1 MTNTEQISLINKIL
15 GEYFANPKNPRKIK
29 AKELMPL
36 FIEYGVFSEDRQ
48 NGWNIRDF
56 LRELDKENS
65 LDSIP
70 FVLAKRKPKYT
81 YWYFTDKEHD
91 NSIRKITKPVK
102 EKNVSEHKRCDSDEY
117 YVIGLCNEAL
127 KRTALQQHHFDFL
140 RGDTGKRL
148 PVDAYYEDLNLVV
161 EYYERQHTES
171 VALFD
176 KKQTVSG
183 VDRATQRKIYDNRR
197 REELPKH
204 GIKLVVISYSDFGTS
219 KKLSRHHDSD
229 LEIVKRILKDN
240 LKCLDL

>member
-1 MTNTEQISLINKIL
+1 MTKTEQISLINKIL
-15 GEYFANPKNPRKIK
+15 GDYFAVPENPRIIP
-29 AKELMPL
+29 AKELMSR
-36 FIEYGVFSEDRQ
+36 FIEHGVFSDDNK
-48 NGWNIRDF
+48 NGLPIRKL
-56 LRELDKENS
+56 LRKLDQDNS
-65 LDSIP
+65 LRLIP
-70 FVLAKRKPKYT
+70 YVHAERKPT
-81 YWYFTDKEHD
+81 NTNWFFTDREHD
-91 NSIRKITKPVK
+91 NCINIVAKPVK
-102 EKNVSEHKRCDSDEY
+102 EKKVHKHGRIDSDEY

-219 KKLSRHHDSD
+219 KKLLRHHDSD
-229 LEIVKRILKDN
+229 LEIVKRILKDY
-240 LKCLDL
+240 L

>member
-1 MTNTEQISLINKIL
+1 MTKTEQISLINKIL
-15 GEYFANPKNPRKIK
+15 RDYFAVPENPRIIP
-29 AKELMPL
+29 AKELMSR
-36 FIEYGVFSEDRQ
+36 FIEHGVFSDDNK
-48 NGWNIRDF
+48 NGLPIRKL
-56 LRELDKENS
+56 LRKLDQDNS
-65 LDSIP
+65 LRLIP
-70 FVLAKRKPKYT
+70 YVHAERKPT
-81 YWYFTDKEHD
+81 NTNWFFTDRGHD
-91 NSIRKITKPVK
+91 NCINIVAKPVK
-102 EKNVSEHKRCDSDEY
+102 EKKVHKHGRIDSDEY

-219 KKLSRHHDSD
+219 KKLLRSHDSD
-229 LEIVKRILKDN
+229 LEIVKLILKDN
-240 LKCLDL
+240 L

>member
-1 MTNTEQISLINKIL
+1 MTKTERITLINKIL
-15 GEYFANPKNPRKIK
+15 SDFFADPKNPRIIP

-36 FIEYGVFSEDRQ
+36 FIKRGVFSEDRK
-48 NGWNIRDF
+48 NGLPIRNI
-56 LRELDKENS
+56 LRELDSRNS
-65 LDSIP
+65 LDLIP
-70 FVLAKRKPKYT
+70 FVHAERKPT
-81 YWYFTDKEHD
+81 NTNWFFTDRGHD
-91 NSIRKITKPVK
+91 NCINIVAKPVK
-102 EKNVSEHKRCDSDEY
+102 EKKVHKHGRIDSDEY

-176 KKQTVSG
+176 KRQTVSG
-183 VDRATQRKIYDNRR
+183 VDRATQRKIYDERR
-197 REELPKH
+197 RKVLPEY

-219 KKLSRHHDSD
+219 KKLSRCHDSD
-229 LEIVKRILKDN
+229 LEIVKRILKDY
-240 LKCLDL
+240 L